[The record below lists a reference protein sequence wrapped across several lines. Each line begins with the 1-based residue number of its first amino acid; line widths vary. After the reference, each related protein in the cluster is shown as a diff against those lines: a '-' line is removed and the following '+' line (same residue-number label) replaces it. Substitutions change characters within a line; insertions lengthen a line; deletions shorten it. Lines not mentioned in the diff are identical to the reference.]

1 VKLNNTAMR
10 IIFLGTPDFA
20 VPSLDILVAN
30 GYNIAAVI
38 TAPGK
43 PAGRGLQIKESPI
56 KKYADIKGIPAFQPV
71 RLSDPEFLASVK
83 ALHADLQIVVAFRMM
98 PQALWQMPPLGTFN
112 LHGSLLP
119 HYRGAAPIN
128 RAIMNGET
136 ETGVTTFFLKQ
147 EIDTGNII
155 FRDKITISPNETA
168 GELHD
173 RMMVSGAGLV
183 LKTVQA
189 IESGKVILKEQNEF
203 ILSGES
209 LKSAPK
215 IYNAD
220 CKIDWNLSRQTIHNQ
235 VRGLSPFPGAFTHLV
250 DAGGTQFLMKIFRT
264 QLVDADEIAKAGTI
278 RIFEKKLLVF
288 CNDGPIEILE
298 LQQEGKKRIP
308 SPEFIK
314 GFRMEKG
321 WRALTN

>member
-1 VKLNNTAMR
+1 MR

-30 GYNIAAVI
+30 GYDIAAVI

-56 KKYADIKGIPAFQPV
+56 KKYADSKGIPALQPV
-71 RLSDPEFLASVK
+71 RLSDPQFLETVK
-83 ALHADLQIVVAFRMM
+83 ELKADLMIVVAFRMM

-155 FRDKITISPNETA
+155 FREKIAISPNETA

-173 RMMVSGAGLV
+173 RMMVIGAELV

-189 IESGKVILKEQNEF
+189 IEKGNVILKEQNEF
-203 ILSGES
+203 ISASETLR
-209 LKSAPK
+209 SAPK
-215 IYNAD
+215 IFSDD
-220 CKIDWNLSRQTIHNQ
+220 CKINWTNSRQSIHNQ

-250 DAGGTQFLMKIFRT
+250 DENGTQFLMKIFRT
-264 QLVDADEIAKAGTI
+264 QLIDSDEKDNAGTI
-278 RIFEKKLLVF
+278 RISDKKLLIF

-298 LQQEGKKRIP
+298 LQQEGKKRI
-308 SPEFIK
+308 SASEFIK
-314 GFRMEKG
+314 GFRIEKG
-321 WRALTN
+321 WRAITN

>member
-1 VKLNNTAMR
+1 MK

-30 GYNIAAVI
+30 GYDIAAVI

-43 PAGRGLQIKESPI
+43 PAGRGLQIKESPV
-56 KKYADIKGIPAFQPV
+56 KKYADSKGIPTLQPV
-71 RLSDPEFLASVK
+71 RLSDPEFLTSVK
-83 ALHADLQIVVAFRMM
+83 NLNADLQIVVAFRMM
-98 PQALWQMPPLGTFN
+98 PQSLWQMAPLGTFN

-155 FRDKITISPNETA
+155 FREKIAILPNETA

-173 RMMVSGAGLV
+173 RMMNEGAKLV

-189 IESGKVILKEQNEF
+189 IEKGNVVLKEQNEF
-203 ILSGES
+203 ILPGES

-215 IYNAD
+215 IFNSD
-220 CKIDWNLSRQTIHNQ
+220 CKIDWNASRLTIHNQ
-235 VRGLSPFPGAFTHLV
+235 VRGLSPFPGAFTHFI
-250 DAGGTQFLMKIFRT
+250 DHGGTQLLMKIFRT
-264 QLVDADEIAKAGTI
+264 QQVEINEKCKAGSI
-278 RIFEKKLLVF
+278 RISEKKLLIF
-288 CNDGPIEILE
+288 CNDGPLEILE
-298 LQQEGKKRIP
+298 LQQEGKKRI
-308 SPEFIK
+308 SASEFIK
-314 GFRMEKG
+314 GFRVEKG
-321 WRALTN
+321 WRAITN